1 MMRSDV
7 KTTKMRVVDCAVK
20 LFKEKGY
27 SNVSVSEICKLS
39 GITRSAFYY
48 HFKSKDEIL
57 DDYFLMPDVLVS
69 ENLSSI
75 LATANYF
82 DQFYTIFEIY
92 MKRSVEAGPEI
103 LGQILKR
110 NIDKDLHTLSPRDVA
125 MWDVYVTLIQK
136 AQAHGEIKNPTPA
149 EQLVEAMIY
158 LVDGVALIW
167 CNKKGGFDYIAEY
180 RRMLEALVIPANDGT
195 DGI

>member
-1 MMRSDV
+1 MMRSDE
-7 KTTKMRVVDCAVK
+7 KTTKMRVVDCAVQ

-48 HFKSKDEIL
+48 HFKSKEEIL
-57 DDYFLMPDVLVS
+57 DDYFLVPDVLIS

-75 LATANYF
+75 LASENYV
-82 DQFYTIFEIY
+82 DQLNTIFEIY
-92 MKRSVEAGPEI
+92 LKRSVEAGPEI

-110 NIDKDLHTLSPRDVA
+110 NIDKDLHILSPHDVA
-125 MWDVYVTLIQK
+125 MWDTYVTLIQK
-136 AQAHGEIKNPTPA
+136 AQAHGEIKNPMPA
-149 EQLVEAMIY
+149 KQLVEAIIY
-158 LVDGVALIW
+158 MVDGVGLIW

-180 RRMLEALVIPANDGT
+180 RRMLETLVILA
-195 DGI
+195 